1 MFPTNLL
8 QQNSST
14 SIKHSDTISGDIESL
29 PVDTRREFVFV
40 SDTGRQG
47 GISGTGVPKS

>member
-1 MFPTNLL
+1 MDDKKKRERFRAI
-8 QQNSST
+8 SS
-14 SIKHSDTISGDIESL
+14 DNASL